1 MVDVR
6 LDTRDADLAQRSA
19 AGPVPVRTFGPRN
32 RDRRPWT
39 GIDHHEMLI

>member
-19 AGPVPVRTFGPRN
+19 AGQCRSGLSARATVTDARGRASITTRC
-32 RDRRPWT
+32 
-39 GIDHHEMLI
+39 